1 MPSKNEVY
9 LIGSFNW
16 IGGLPQS
23 FNRIFALDN
32 NKSGI
37 NIIFNTSLIVLLYSV
52 LISIAIYFILH
63 YSNLEVWPLYSV
75 FISVFLYNIWVIGR
89 NALEV
94 KGYFVISAF
103 LKFIFQLLVLT
114 IPLIFASFSFI
125 YLSLYL
131 FLINCFIYF
140 LIASG
145 VNKSIS
151 IDLKLSKDIIAEGIR
166 VFSYSGLNQS
176 YLMIVPLLVKSMA
189 GISMFSL
196 FVPIFELTSKSGI
209 IGNAVNT
216 VIAPSVSNG
225 TIKSDVLRNRNNELF
240 LFVVIVGII
249 VGTLS
254 ADIVQTYY
262 LKVTIDDGLQ
272 MVYQSLLVSFLVMSL
287 VALNIR
293 IIVASGK
300 VGSVLRF
307 TTMTYFFALIFMV
320 FAPSIQIL
328 CFIFMVRSIIE
339 FIYIQWFVRS
349 TS

>member
-1 MPSKNEVY
+1 
-9 LIGSFNW
+9 
-16 IGGLPQS
+16 
-23 FNRIFALDN
+23 
-32 NKSGI
+32 
-37 NIIFNTSLIVLLYSV
+37 
-52 LISIAIYFILH
+52 
-63 YSNLEVWPLYSV
+63 
-75 FISVFLYNIWVIGR
+75 
-89 NALEV
+89 
-94 KGYFVISAF
+94 
-103 LKFIFQLLVLT
+103 
-114 IPLIFASFSFI
+114 
-125 YLSLYL
+125 
-131 FLINCFIYF
+131 
-140 LIASG
+140 
-145 VNKSIS
+145 
-151 IDLKLSKDIIAEGIR
+151 
-166 VFSYSGLNQS
+166 
-176 YLMIVPLLVKSMA
+176 MIVPLLVKSMA

-320 FAPSIQIL
+320 FAPSIQTL